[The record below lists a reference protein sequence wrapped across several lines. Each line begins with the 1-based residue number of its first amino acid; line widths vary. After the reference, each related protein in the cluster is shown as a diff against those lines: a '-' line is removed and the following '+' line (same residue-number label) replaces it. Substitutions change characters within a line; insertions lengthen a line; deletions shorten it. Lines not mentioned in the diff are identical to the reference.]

1 MKVKILGV
9 AVLSMM
15 LAVFGFVA
23 ITGAQSFQT
32 GQSSTIK
39 SNEVIDGSAYIASST
54 IDVAGTVDGD
64 LYCTGQNVSISGTIN
79 GDILCA
85 AQTINFT
92 GTASGNIRLA
102 GQVVTVSGAVGDS
115 ATVASQT
122 VTVENQGSI
131 GRDATFMSQSV
142 TIRGQ
147 VLRDV
152 VVGSESM
159 TLDATVGR
167 NVTATVNNL
176 KLESKTN
183 VGGSFSYT
191 SPQTFS
197 KASGAS
203 IAGPVNYTELK
214 QEQYV
219 NNKVYN
225 PFIMILWGLML
236 IVSAIIFALLFPGIL
251 HRVTREGVVSPTK
264 ALLAILI
271 GFVGGVAMPI
281 IIFLFFVT
289 ILGIPFAI
297 VLLLG
302 WCLIVAASGA
312 FAAYFIGR
320 LVWRK
325 QENIVLATLIGAL
338 IIAVLLMIPIVNIFI
353 TILCVSYGSGAL
365 LMYLTN
371 RLKSPKYNEP
381 IVRQPDRKTV

>member
-9 AVLSMM
+9 AMLSMV
-15 LAVFGFVA
+15 LAVFGLVA

-32 GQSSTIK
+32 GQASTIK
-39 SNEVIDGSAYIASST
+39 SNEVIDGSTYIASST
-54 IDVAGTVDGD
+54 IDVAGTIDGD

-85 AQTINFT
+85 AQTISFT
-92 GTASGNIRLA
+92 GTVSGNIRLA
-102 GQVVTVSGAVGDS
+102 GQVITIGGAVGDS

-122 VTVENQGSI
+122 VTVENQGSV
-131 GRDATFMSQSV
+131 GRDATFMSQNV
-142 TIRGQ
+142 TMRGQ

-152 VVGSESM
+152 VVGSESI

-176 KLESKTN
+176 KLESRTD

-197 KASGAS
+197 KASDAS
-203 IAGPVNYTELK
+203 IVGPVNYTELK
-214 QEQYV
+214 REQYM
-219 NNKVYN
+219 NNKAYD

-236 IVSAIIFALLFPGIL
+236 VVSAIIFALLFPSIL
-251 HRVTREGVVSPTK
+251 HRVTSDGIVSAPK
-264 ALLAILI
+264 ALLAILV
-271 GFVGGVAMPI
+271 GFVAGVAMPI
-281 IIFLFFVT
+281 IIFLLFAT

-302 WCLIVAASGA
+302 WCLIVAISGV
-312 FAAYFIGR
+312 FAAYFVGR
-320 LVWRK
+320 LIWRK
-325 QENIVLATLIGAL
+325 QNNIVLATFIGAL
-338 IIAVLLMIPIVNIFI
+338 IIAVLLMVPILNIFI
-353 TILCVSYGSGAL
+353 TILCVSYGSGAV

-371 RLKSPKYNEP
+371 CFKSQEYDAT
-381 IVRQPDRKTV
+381 IVRQPERKTV